1 MELVI
6 VKTENCYWTNE
17 LSAAISALTESYCLP
32 NLDIYIQDSERKV
45 NIVSENKLTKEG
57 IAYLDKSG
65 ITDSIE
71 KGLAKL
77 RDAIANSNLD

>member
-6 VKTENCYWTNE
+6 AKTENCYWTNE
-17 LSAAISALTESYCLP
+17 LSAAIAALTESYCLS
-32 NLDIYIQDSERKV
+32 NLDIYIQDLERKV
-45 NIVSENKLTKEG
+45 NIVRENQLTKEG
-57 IAYLDKSG
+57 ITYLDESG
-65 ITDSIE
+65 ITNFIE